1 MKPFIR
7 TISLSIPFAFVLAGP
22 ARTQVTSSLRTI
34 TLTADKPEQVTLSA
48 PSPSSQSVTL
58 ADGTAAMFANPFTT
72 TVGWDVSPSTATT
85 VKLVAYFTTPSQALV
100 NGSSMLPAELIEI
113 SLDNGST
120 WHPITS
126 NAVAGVGSAGGSY
139 VLYTSPVTQ
148 GANRRAS
155 ATVTFHVR
163 INLTGNPSTAA
174 GTYSGALNLI
184 AICN

>member
-1 MKPFIR
+1 MKSFIR
-7 TISLSIPFAFVLAGP
+7 AFSCSLPFALALATRAP
-22 ARTQVTSSLRTI
+22 AQVTSSLRTI

-48 PSPSSQSVTL
+48 PSPSSQSVSL
-58 ADGTAAMFANPFTT
+58 SDGAATMFANPFTT
-72 TVGWDVSPSTATT
+72 TVAWDVSQSTATT
-85 VKLVAYFTTPSQALV
+85 VKLVAYFTTPGQALV
-100 NGSSMLPAELIEI
+100 NGSSIIPADLIEI

-120 WHPITS
+120 WHPVTS

-148 GANRRAS
+148 GSNKRAS

-163 INLTGNPSTAA
+163 INLTSNPSTAA